1 MSHISR
7 FKRSD
12 GALDFVI
19 TNAFLIDPLLGIV
32 KCDIG
37 VRDGKIVGIGK
48 AGNPETMDITPGLIV
63 GPSTDIL
70 SVEGKIATPGFVDIH
85 PHFDSPPQLYE
96 FQSAG
101 FTTLIG
107 GGVGPKTLGIQ
118 WPGPLDLPRIPGAAA
133 T

>member
-37 VRDGKIVGIGK
+37 VRDGKIAGIGK
-48 AGNPETMDITPGLIV
+48 AGNPETMDITPGLIG

-70 SVEGKIATPGFVDIH
+70 LVRGKIATPGFVDIH
-85 PHFDSPPQLYE
+85 RRVDSPHQLYE
-96 FQSAG
+96 VHADAVP
-101 FTTLIG
+101 TRL
-107 GGVGPKTLGIQ
+107 
-118 WPGPLDLPRIPGAAA
+118 R
-133 T
+133 

>member
-37 VRDGKIVGIGK
+37 VRDGKIAGIGK
-48 AGNPETMDITPGLIV
+48 AGNPQTLDITPGLIV

-70 SVEGKIATPGFVDIH
+70 SVEGKIATPGFVDIP
-85 PHFDSPPQLYE
+85 PHVDSPQQLYG
-96 FQSAG
+96 FQSAAL
-101 FTTLIG
+101 TTL
-107 GGVGPKTLGIQ
+107 VC
-118 WPGPLDLPRIPGAAA
+118 
-133 T
+133 